1 MCGICGH
8 INLFNRPVPEDRVRG
23 MCAAL
28 AARGPD
34 DAGLHL
40 GGVPAAGL
48 HVGLGHRRLSII
60 DLSPAAGQ
68 PMANEDGTIRLTY
81 NGEIYNY
88 KELRRELE
96 AKGHRFRSDSD
107 TEVVVHL
114 YEEEGVGAA
123 RRLNGMFAFG
133 LWDERR
139 RRLWL
144 CRDRIGIKPLVYSW
158 DGGRLLFASEIRALL
173 TDPAVDRTLD
183 REALMLYLAFNYV
196 PAPLTMFTGI
206 RKLEPGCSL
215 VLEGGRVE
223 ISRYWGLPRL
233 RQKPRSRPTADRL
246 VDTAVRGRGR
256 LHAGRRARRRLPERR
271 GRLRHRGGA
280 DGPAVAVAGQDLHD
294 RVRG

>member
-1 MCGICGH
+1 
-8 INLFNRPVPEDRVRG
+8 
-23 MCAAL
+23 MCAAF

-40 GGVPAAGL
+40 DGVPADGL
-48 HVGLGHRRLSII
+48 HIGLGHRRLSII
-60 DLSPAAGQ
+60 DLSSAARQ

-88 KELRRELE
+88 KALRRELE

-114 YEEEGVGAA
+114 YEEEGVEAV

-173 TDPAVDRTLD
+173 TDPSVDRTLD

-196 PAPLTMFTGI
+196 PAPRTMFAGI

-223 ISRYWGLPRL
+223 ISRYWGLPAPCGG
-233 RQKPRSRPTADRL
+233 PRTRPDPRPAGRP
-246 VDTAVRGRGR
+246 AVRGRGR

-271 GRLRHRGGA
+271 GST
-280 DGPAVAVAGQDLHD
+280 PASWW
-294 RVRG
+294 R